1 MGIINTRKL
10 GNQGLTTS
18 AIGLGCMG
26 MSFAYGSADESEAIK
41 VIHRALELGVNFL
54 DTAERYGPYKNEE
67 LIGRAIK
74 GKRDQAVIATKFGFK
89 YDEAGNSIGL
99 DSHPKTVK
107 AVAEASMKRLGI
119 DVIDLYYQHRV
130 DPNVPIEETVGA
142 MAELVKEG
150 KVRYLGL
157 SEAGE
162 QTIRRAHKVHPI
174 SALQSE
180 YSIWERNLE
189 PVIMPVL
196 RELKIGLVA
205 YCPIGR
211 GILTGEI
218 KSFEDLPEG
227 DYRRHDPRYQ
237 GENFKRNLLLV
248 DEVNEVADRYG
259 ATPAQVAIAW
269 LLHQG
274 IDIVPIP
281 GTKHVRYLEEN
292 TVSFRLDL
300 EDEDLAALSGLAT
313 KTAGERYEQPL
324 LAQIDR

>member
-1 MGIINTRKL
+1 MNTRKL

-89 YDEAGNSIGL
+89 YDEAGNSVGL

-218 KSFEDLPEG
+218 KSFDDLPEG

>member
-1 MGIINTRKL
+1 MNTRKL

-26 MSFAYGSADESEAIK
+26 MSFAYGTADESEAIK

-89 YDEAGNSIGL
+89 YDEAGNSVGL

-218 KSFEDLPEG
+218 KSFDDLPEG

>member
-1 MGIINTRKL
+1 
-10 GNQGLTTS
+10 
-18 AIGLGCMG
+18 
-26 MSFAYGSADESEAIK
+26 
-41 VIHRALELGVNFL
+41 
-54 DTAERYGPYKNEE
+54 RYGPYKNEE

-162 QTIRRAHKVHPI
+162 QTIRKAHKVHPI

-180 YSIWERNLE
+180 YSLWERNLE

-211 GILTGEI
+211 GFLTGEI
-218 KSFEDLPEG
+218 KSFDDLPQD
-227 DYRRHDPRYQ
+227 DYRRSDPRYQ

>member
-205 YCPIGR
+205 
-211 GILTGEI
+211 
-218 KSFEDLPEG
+218 
-227 DYRRHDPRYQ
+227 
-237 GENFKRNLLLV
+237 
-248 DEVNEVADRYG
+248 
-259 ATPAQVAIAW
+259 
-269 LLHQG
+269 
-274 IDIVPIP
+274 
-281 GTKHVRYLEEN
+281 
-292 TVSFRLDL
+292 
-300 EDEDLAALSGLAT
+300 
-313 KTAGERYEQPL
+313 
-324 LAQIDR
+324 

>member
-1 MGIINTRKL
+1 MNTRKL

-26 MSFAYGSADESEAIK
+26 MSFAYGTADESEAIK

-162 QTIRRAHKVHPI
+162 QTIRKAHKVHPI

-218 KSFEDLPEG
+218 KSFDDLPEG